1 MPGAGSI
8 PRQDPAPCWRRRIR
22 PVQRRGGRLAARSE
36 QRSRCT
42 VLQITAEA
50 CPAICTPSPARV
62 FVLCSAPVPAASLQN
77 PLPLFGTPPSMSLM
91 CPDRVWPLPGWAG
104 TKDAS
109 PTHPKYILGSLHGSG
124 AGWGCPSRDAEQG
137 TGSTQAVL
145 EAPQASGPVTPLRI
159 TSLMLMDFSLMPQ
172 IKVIGLGWPMDSAQV
187 GRGGSARAGI
197 DPAHPSC
204 ACMPWAAPHPAL
216 PLSALSSAFWF
227 RQTPKS
233 CPEIHL
239 SLS

>member
-1 MPGAGSI
+1 MHRLTNHGRSVPSHLHPVPSQGFCAVLSPCACSI
-8 PRQDPAPCWRRRIR
+8 PSKPP
-22 PVQRRGGRLAARSE
+22 
-36 QRSRCT
+36 
-42 VLQITAEA
+42 
-50 CPAICTPSPARV
+50 
-62 FVLCSAPVPAASLQN
+62 
-77 PLPLFGTPPSMSLM
+77 FGNPPSMSPI
-91 CPDRVWPLPGWAG
+91 CPDQVWPLPGWAG

-109 PTHPKYILGSLHGSG
+109 PTHPKYILGCLHSSG

-145 EAPQASGPVTPLRI
+145 EAPQASGPVTPLHI

-172 IKVIGLGWPMDSAQV
+172 IKVTGLGWPMDSAQV

-197 DPAHPSC
+197 DPARPSC